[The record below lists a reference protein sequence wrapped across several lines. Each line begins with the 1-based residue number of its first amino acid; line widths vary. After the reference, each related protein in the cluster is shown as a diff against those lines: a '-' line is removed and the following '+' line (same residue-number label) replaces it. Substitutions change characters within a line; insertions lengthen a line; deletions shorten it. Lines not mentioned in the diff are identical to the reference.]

1 MPRLSTMRK
10 RSLEAGTR
18 YRRYRPEDLQAAL
31 DQVRVSKTLLADAA
45 AMHGVPRETL
55 RRHLTQGAIAVRSGP
70 RSILTAAEEAD
81 LVYYLLRMADLGLA
95 LDRAMVAEAVLQMVS
110 MDGKRKHPWSHPT
123 SSGPGRDWW
132 ESFLDRHPELAMR
145 RARALDRTRATM
157 SNTDVVSHF
166 FVCMERAMVGVRPE
180 MMFNMDET
188 KVDGKQPRVV
198 ARKGARSVH
207 ALADPMMAHISLVAC
222 VNATGTHVMPP
233 ALVTQGANVNVAWY
247 DARQQDLLWATS
259 ESGWM
264 ESAMFVSWLRHFV
277 EFAKPLRVAGADGK
291 LEPVLLLLD
300 GHSTHVTF
308 EAIVLA
314 ERNGVRLVKLPA
326 HTTHVL
332 QPLDLA
338 VFGPWHR
345 HWGKARHAFRVCR
358 PRTVITKQVFAVL
371 FRKPWDAALSPANI
385 KNGFRAA
392 GIVPW
397 DPSVVLQHFNAA
409 PTPGSVLD
417 VQPELGRTVS
427 MLQAGWPEPPTPLDR
442 RPTQQSAV
450 SGHVPVRPVRAMCMR
465 THAYRYCV

>member
-18 YRRYRPEDLQAAL
+18 YRRYSPKDLQTAL
-31 DQVRVSKTLLADAA
+31 NQVRVNKVALADAA

-55 RRHLTQGAIAVRSGP
+55 RRHLTRGAISARSGP

-95 LDRAMVAEAVLQMVS
+95 LDRAMVAEVVLQMVQ
-110 MDGKRKHPWSHPT
+110 MDGKRKHPWVHPD

-157 SNTDVVSHF
+157 SNASVVSHF
-166 FVCMERAMVGVRPE
+166 FECMEGAMAGVRSE
-180 MMFNMDET
+180 LVFNMDET

-207 ALADPMMAHISLVAC
+207 ALADPMMVHISLVAC
-222 VNATGTHVMPP
+222 VNSTGTHIMPP
-233 ALVTQGANVNVAWY
+233 ALVTQGVNVNLAWY
-247 DARQQDLLWATS
+247 DARQKDMLWATS

-264 ESAMFVSWLRHFV
+264 ESTMFVSWLRHFIKFV
-277 EFAKPLRVAGADGK
+277 EPLRVACANGK
-291 LEPVLLLLD
+291 PEPVVLLLD
-300 GHSTHVTF
+300 GHSTHVTL
-308 EAIVLA
+308 EAIMLA
-314 ERNGVRLVKLPA
+314 ERSGVRLVKLPA
-326 HTTHVL
+326 HTTHIL

-358 PRTVITKQVFAVL
+358 PRTVISKEVFAAL
-371 FRKPWDAALSPANI
+371 FRKPWDAALSAANI
-385 KNGFRAA
+385 KNGFKAA

-397 DPSVVLQHFNAA
+397 DPSVVLRHFDAA

-417 VQPELGRTVS
+417 AQPELGGALS
-427 MLQAGWPEPPTPLDR
+427 MLRAGWPQPLNPLDR
-442 RPTQQSAV
+442 QPTHQPAV
-450 SGHVPVRPVRAMCMR
+450 SGHTPA
-465 THAYRYCV
+465 